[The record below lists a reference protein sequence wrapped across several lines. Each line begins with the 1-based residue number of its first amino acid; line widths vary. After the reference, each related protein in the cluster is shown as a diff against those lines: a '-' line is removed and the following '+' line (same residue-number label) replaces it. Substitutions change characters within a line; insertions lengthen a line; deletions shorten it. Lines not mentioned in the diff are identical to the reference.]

1 MGDVFM
7 KLVVKVLVVV
17 VGLVVV
23 GVLGFVYHLNANFP
37 DVGPAPDIQ
46 VAGTPEQIARG
57 RYLANHV
64 TVCIDCHSTRDWE
77 HFAAPPLP
85 GTEGKGGEVFPEEA
99 GFPGTLIA
107 PNITPVAL
115 GAWTDGEIV
124 RAFVSGVNKREDPLF
139 PLMPYPAYRNLMQED
154 AHAIVAYLRTLK
166 PIDHMPARSSLV
178 FPMTLIVR
186 TIPEPYIPPQP
197 VDGTDSAVYGKYLA
211 SIAGCAICHTPQE
224 QGQPIEGMA
233 FAGGF
238 QFPLP
243 GGTVV
248 QSANITP
255 DVETGI
261 GHWQRQ
267 FFIGR
272 FKQFAQEGATQI
284 TLQNG
289 QNTVM
294 PWTMY
299 AGMTE
304 EDLGAVYDYLKT
316 VTPIRHAVNR
326 FAE

>member
-1 MGDVFM
+1 
-7 KLVVKVLVVV
+7 
-17 VGLVVV
+17 
-23 GVLGFVYHLNANFP
+23 
-37 DVGPAPDIQ
+37 
-46 VAGTPEQIARG
+46 
-57 RYLANHV
+57 
-64 TVCIDCHSTRDWE
+64 
-77 HFAAPPLP
+77 
-85 GTEGKGGEVFPEEA
+85 
-99 GFPGTLIA
+99 
-107 PNITPVAL
+107 
-115 GAWTDGEIV
+115 
-124 RAFVSGVNKREDPLF
+124 
-139 PLMPYPAYRNLMQED
+139 
-154 AHAIVAYLRTLK
+154 
-166 PIDHMPARSSLV
+166 
-178 FPMTLIVR
+178 
-186 TIPEPYIPPQP
+186 
-197 VDGTDSAVYGKYLA
+197 
-211 SIAGCAICHTPQE
+211 
-224 QGQPIEGMA
+224 MA

-304 EDLGAVYDYLKT
+304 EDLGAVYVYLKT